1 MPIWNGAVSS
11 WAEVRELYRRFMCP
25 LMEEHGAY
33 TTMSAI
39 RALPEDAQRELLDRR
54 GSWTGIRVC

>member
-1 MPIWNGAVSS
+1 
-11 WAEVRELYRRFMCP
+11 MCP
-25 LMEEHGAY
+25 LTEEHGAY